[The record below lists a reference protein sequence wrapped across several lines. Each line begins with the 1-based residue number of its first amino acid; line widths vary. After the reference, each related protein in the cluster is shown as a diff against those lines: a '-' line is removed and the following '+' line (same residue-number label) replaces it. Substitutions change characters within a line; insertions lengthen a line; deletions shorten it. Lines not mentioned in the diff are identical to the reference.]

1 MHREEVLSMSEQF
14 NYRSVLAPYM
24 RLLLEVKASAGINAQ
39 RMKWILKEFDDYALL
54 EHLADPHVTQ
64 EFIAGWRKTRV
75 ADCDRTIYA
84 KYSVW
89 HQLTA
94 LMSRR
99 GCPCFIPKLPVSPK
113 ADFTP
118 YIFTESQMADIF
130 AACDAYRLY
139 DVRMGT
145 TLMAMPALLR
155 MLYGT
160 GARISE
166 ALSVVNEDV
175 HLEQGYIHLR
185 KTKNGT
191 ERIIPVSE
199 TLRNVLQEYVSYRN
213 RMPVAGIE
221 AAQRPFF
228 VKSDGTDIHANAVY
242 QFFRKMLNRCGIPF
256 KGNHQGPRVHDLRHT
271 FAVHSLVQMDHH
283 GIDLYTGLPLL
294 SACLGHHSL
303 SATEQYVRL
312 TFAMYPEME
321 KQCSPINA
329 FVYPKLCKAYDDSDR
344 LCQTT

>member
-1 MHREEVLSMSEQF
+1 MSELF

-24 RLLLEVKASAGINAQ
+24 NSLLEVKASAGISAQ
-39 RMKWILKEFDDYALL
+39 RMKWILKEFDDYAHSESLT
-54 EHLADPHVTQ
+54 DPHLTQ
-64 EFIAGWRKTRV
+64 DFIAGWRKTRV

-89 HQLTA
+89 HQLTT

-99 GCPCFIPKLPVSPK
+99 GCACFIPKLPVYPK

-118 YIFTESQMADIF
+118 YIFTAAQITDIF

-145 TLMAMPALLR
+145 SLMAMPALLR

-166 ALSVVNEDV
+166 ALSVVNGDV

-191 ERIIPVSE
+191 ERVVPVSE
-199 TLRNVLQEYVSYRN
+199 TLAGVLQEYVSYRD
-213 RMPVAGIE
+213 RMPIAGISS
-221 AAQRPFF
+221 AVRPFF
-228 VKSDGTDIHANAVY
+228 VKPDGTSFQANAVY
-242 QFFRKMLNRCGIPF
+242 QFFRKMLDRCGIPF

-271 FAVHSLVQMDHH
+271 FAVHSLVQMDHN
-283 GIDLYTGLPLL
+283 GIDLYTGLPIL

-303 SATEQYVRL
+303 AATEQYVRL
-312 TFAMYPEME
+312 TFAMYPNLE

-329 FVYPKLCKAYDDSDR
+329 FVYPKLCKAYDDIDR

>member
-1 MHREEVLSMSEQF
+1 MSEQF

-24 RLLLEVKASAGINAQ
+24 RSLLEIKASAGISAQ
-39 RMKWILKEFDDYALL
+39 RMKWILKEFDDYALT
-54 EHLADPHVTQ
+54 ERLADPHLTQ
-64 EFIAGWRKTRV
+64 DFIAGWRKTRV
-75 ADCDRTIYA
+75 ADSDRTVYA

-89 HQLTA
+89 HQLTT

-99 GCPCFIPKLPVSPK
+99 GCPCFIPKLPVTPK

-118 YIFTESQMADIF
+118 YIFTERQMAGIF

-145 TLMAMPALLR
+145 ALMAMPALLR

-160 GARISE
+160 GVRISE

-175 HLEQGYIHLR
+175 HLGQGYIHLR

-191 ERIIPVSE
+191 ERIVPVSE
-199 TLRNVLQEYVSYRN
+199 SLSGVLHEYELCRN
-213 RMPVAGIE
+213 RMPIAGIE
-221 AAQRPFF
+221 AEKHPFF
-228 VKSDGTDIHANAVY
+228 VKSDGTAFHANAVY
-242 QFFRKMLNRCGIPF
+242 QFFRKMLDLCGIPF
-256 KGNHQGPRVHDLRHT
+256 KGNHNGPRVHDLRHT
-271 FAVHSLVQMDHH
+271 FAVHSLVQMDRN
-283 GIDLYTGLPLL
+283 GVDLYTGLPLL
-294 SACLGHHSL
+294 SACQGHHSM
-303 SATEQYVRL
+303 SSTEQYVRL
-312 TFAMYPEME
+312 TFAMYPELE